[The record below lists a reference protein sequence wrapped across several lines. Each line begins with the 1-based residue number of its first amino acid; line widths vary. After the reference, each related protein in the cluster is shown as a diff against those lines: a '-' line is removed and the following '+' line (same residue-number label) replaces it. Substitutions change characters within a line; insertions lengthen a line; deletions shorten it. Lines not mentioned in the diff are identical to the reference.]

1 MRITDRSMLHDSLH
15 NIQRNQE
22 RLQETTNKA
31 SSGIQIDRPS
41 DDPVA
46 YSDIAARDVLLT
58 RLEGYNRNISLV
70 RGRLGATESN
80 LQSVQGVL
88 VRLRELTL
96 VSLNGVTTTD
106 ALTME
111 AEDLTAQ
118 LIGMTNQS
126 FSGDYLYNGYSAGAP
141 FSGAVFVGDNAKR
154 AVEVSPLGA
163 TTFGVNAQDAFGVTT
178 GQEVFKGISDA
189 VAGMRSGNHAAVA
202 AGLDAVDKHLG
213 LVATA
218 MASVGAQQNTLSTAE
233 RANQDYALELR
244 KAQGLQ
250 RDIDPAKVYSQLTA
264 DQYAVQATFAVLGSS
279 SRLSLI
285 KYL

>member
-1 MRITDRSMLHDSLH
+1 MRITDRGMLQDSLR
-15 NIQRNQE
+15 NIERSQS
-22 RLQETTNKA
+22 RLQDTQNKA

-41 DDPVA
+41 DDPVG

-58 RLEGYNRNISLV
+58 RLDGYNRNISLV

-80 LQSVQGVL
+80 MQSVQGVL

-96 VSLNGVTTTD
+96 VSLNGIATTD
-106 ALTME
+106 ALTTE

-118 LIGMTNQS
+118 LVGLANQAY
-126 FSGDYLYNGYSAGAP
+126 SGDYIYNGYSAGAP
-141 FSGAVFVGDNAKR
+141 FNGARFVGDNTKR
-154 AVEVSPLGA
+154 AVEVSPFGA
-163 TTFGVNAQDAFGVTT
+163 TTFGVTAKEAFGVTP
-178 GQEVFKGISDA
+178 GQDVFKGISDA
-189 VAGMRSGNHAAVA
+189 VAGMRAGNRAAVA
-202 AGLDAVDKHLG
+202 AGLDAIDGHINQL
-213 LVATA
+213 TQA

-233 RANQDYALELR
+233 RANQDYALELK